1 MKAWLIILIVECL
14 AATGTMAEFYFRPLF
29 RSELISLA
37 TDQQSRQ
44 WFIVGV
50 KGNLFEIIG
59 GLAAYILCI
68 ASLCYIL
75 RPRRTTPGGF
85 PIQPIQTQEVA

>member
-14 AATGTMAEFYFRPLF
+14 TTTGAMAEFYFRPLF
-29 RSELISLA
+29 RSEVISLA
-37 TDQQSRQ
+37 TDQQARE

-50 KGNLFEIIG
+50 RGNLFEIVS
-59 GLAAYILCI
+59 GLAAYLLCVT
-68 ASLCYIL
+68 ALCYIL

-85 PIQPIQTQEVA
+85 PIQPLQTQEAA